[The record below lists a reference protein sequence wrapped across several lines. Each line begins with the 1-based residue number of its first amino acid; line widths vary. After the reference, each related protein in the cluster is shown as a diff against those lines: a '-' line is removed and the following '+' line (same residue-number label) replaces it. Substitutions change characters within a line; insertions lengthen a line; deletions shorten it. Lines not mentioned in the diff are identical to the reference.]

1 MILAAVLSLR
11 WARAIFHPLERMEA
25 TMQCVEGGDLAAR
38 VGEVAST
45 DEIGRLAQHLDEL
58 LATIDSKTKQLTH
71 WNAELDAKVA
81 ERTQELQDAQR
92 QLVQAEK
99 LATVGQLT
107 ASIAH
112 EVNNPIAVIQGN
124 LDLLRELLGPEGA
137 ARVAPELKLVDA
149 QIERMRLIVTRLL
162 QFARPAEFAG
172 YVQPVDPQRML
183 EDCLVLAGHQ
193 ITRAGVQVQRHFCAT
208 RQPALNPQELQQ
220 VLVNLLV
227 NALHAMPGGGTLTLR
242 TADVGEGEEAAVAI
256 TVQDSGPGLAP
267 ELLGQ
272 LFQPFVTRRKE
283 GTGLGLWISRQI
295 VERYGGALDAANAPP
310 QNNGAPGGAVFTV
323 RLRAEA

>member
-1 MILAAVLSLR
+1 
-11 WARAIFHPLERMEA
+11 
-25 TMQCVEGGDLAAR
+25 
-38 VGEVAST
+38 
-45 DEIGRLAQHLDEL
+45 
-58 LATIDSKTKQLTH
+58 
-71 WNAELDAKVA
+71 
-81 ERTQELQDAQR
+81 
-92 QLVQAEK
+92 
-99 LATVGQLT
+99 
-107 ASIAH
+107 
-112 EVNNPIAVIQGN
+112 
-124 LDLLRELLGPEGA
+124 
-137 ARVAPELKLVDA
+137 
-149 QIERMRLIVTRLL
+149 
-162 QFARPAEFAG
+162 
-172 YVQPVDPQRML
+172 ML

-193 ITRAGVQVQRHFCAT
+193 ITRAGVQVQRHFSAT

-310 QNNGAPGGAVFTV
+310 QDNGAPGGAVFTV
-323 RLRAEA
+323 TLKAEA